1 MNAIIS
7 FVMYSFS
14 PNDLLMQKISK
25 RRKESFY
32 ERKRK
37 KYKVISTILGI
48 AYVILI
54 TILNNNIISNYLLI
68 GMLESVIMIHP
79 LIYKI
84 FNLPFDNYKKYK
96 LNTV

>member
-1 MNAIIS
+1 M
-7 FVMYSFS
+7 
-14 PNDLLMQKISK
+14 
-25 RRKESFY
+25 
-32 ERKRK
+32 
-37 KYKVISTILGI
+37 
-48 AYVILI
+48 ILI